1 MKDFTD
7 KLYYRVIN
15 TALTFFMINFWF
27 LFANS
32 LFITVFFLLEL
43 TTENALFYIL
53 SLIPTAPAVAASFFA
68 MGRFLEDG
76 DINATQTFFKGYKKN
91 FKSALKYGISQII
104 IISILGFNY
113 LHLRLTPNLSFL
125 IPLTLALLVG
135 VLLTNLYAYP
145 ILVRYHITLK
155 NLWIIAIIS
164 LYKHWVRTL
173 LNLVIVVS
181 FLLLFFHYPAIIIVS
196 FASVAPYLI
205 MYISKDVLVE
215 ISETYL

>member
-7 KLYYRVIN
+7 KLYYRIIN

-27 LFANS
+27 LLANS
-32 LFITVFFLLEL
+32 LFITVLFLFEL

-53 SLIPTAPAVAASFFA
+53 SLIPTAPAVAASFFS

-91 FKSALKYGISQII
+91 FKAALKYGISQII
-104 IISILGFNY
+104 FMSILGFNY

-135 VLLTNLYAYP
+135 VLLINLYAYP

-173 LNLVIVVS
+173 LKLAIVVS
-181 FLLLFFHYPAIIIVS
+181 FMLLFFHYPAIIIVS
-196 FASVAPYLI
+196 FASVTPYLI
-205 MYISKDVLVE
+205 MYISKDVL
-215 ISETYL
+215 IKIDETYL